1 MVESDEVSSLKVF
14 EDFPCGFRIKK
25 RWKRYKDI
33 RIYESITARRRKD
46 GEKV

>member
-1 MVESDEVSSLKVF
+1 MEEEEVQKMVESDEVSSLKVF

-33 RIYESITARRRKD
+33 RIYMKA
-46 GEKV
+46 